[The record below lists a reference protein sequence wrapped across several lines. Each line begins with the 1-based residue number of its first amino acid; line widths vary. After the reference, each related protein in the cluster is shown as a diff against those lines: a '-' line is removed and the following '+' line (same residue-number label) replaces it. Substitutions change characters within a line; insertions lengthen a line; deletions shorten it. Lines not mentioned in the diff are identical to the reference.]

1 MNGTVAQRPADAGFR
16 IARGRLRIQSRDC
29 RGAYEDFDAARR
41 AAPGL
46 AAAHGLA
53 GSALLCLGR
62 PAAARRAFEQSLA
75 LDPSQSRLREL
86 LARDR

>member
-1 MNGTVAQRPADAGFR
+1 MDGTVARRPGDAGLR
-16 IARGRLRIQSRDC
+16 IARGRLRIQGRDC

-46 AAAHGLA
+46 AVAHGLA

-62 PAAARRAFEQSLA
+62 PAEARRAFERSLA
-75 LDPSQSRLREL
+75 FDPSQARLREL